1 MTTPIPTGPLTPAEL
16 AALPD
21 LRDPAISPDGRQVVF
36 SSAPFGREQERPVR
50 GIWRSLDGAPAIP
63 FTAGVADDHSPA
75 WAPDGTRLAF
85 LSDRLERGTYRLY
98 TIAATG
104 GEARPLGAIDGAL
117 ADPRWSPD
125 GARLAILRTDP
136 VSAEEKKRREEQ
148 RDDAEVVEE
157 DGKLTRLWLVD
168 ATTGAHRCLT
178 TGAANV
184 WSYAWSRD
192 GQTLAI
198 VTTPTPEVD
207 ATIAPT
213 SVSLVPA
220 TGGLPRSI
228 ATFPV
233 APADLVFVETPSGPA
248 VAARA
253 NQHRD
258 NPVDSVWLIPT
269 TAGSGEPVDAL
280 PGHHGNVDWIGAHPT
295 DPGSIV
301 CRIVEGTHARIYR
314 LAFDGEGLDA
324 LTPPLHHAD
333 GSVVAGP
340 ACSADGG
347 QMAYIWSDG
356 AILPEVYRATP
367 GGEPTPLTTTG
378 AAINPRLCP
387 VEVVHWSSDGHEIE
401 GLLTY
406 PAGYEA
412 GKRYPLVVEIHG
424 GPSWQWEDS
433 AFANWHDWAQMLAT
447 RGYAVLAPN
456 PRGSTGR
463 GAAFQQALQDDVGGG
478 ESRDLVAGALAMV
491 ERGIADPERL
501 GIGGWSWGGYLT
513 AYTITQ
519 TQIFKAA
526 VMGAGLSN
534 MLSDHGSGDI
544 PSANLLYYPGHP
556 YHHPEVYWQSSAL
569 KHITNCITPTLILHG
584 AEDNRVHPAQGAEM
598 FRALKVLGVPTQ
610 FVRYPREPHGIK
622 ERAHQID
629 LMTRII
635 AWYGTYLRP

>member
-1 MTTPIPTGPLTPAEL
+1 VTTTPPSGPLTPEEL
-16 AALPD
+16 ASLPD
-21 LRDPAISPDGRQVVF
+21 LRDPVISPDGRQVVF
-36 SSAPFGREQERPVR
+36 SSAPFGREKEHPART
-50 GIWRSLDGAPAIP
+50 IWRSIDGAAATP

-75 WAPDGTRLAF
+75 WAPDGARLAF
-85 LSDRLERGTYRLY
+85 LSDRLERGTYRLF
-98 TIAATG
+98 TIAAAG

-117 ADPRWSPD
+117 SGPHWSPD
-125 GARLAILRTDP
+125 GTRIAILRTDP
-136 VSAEEKKRREEQ
+136 LTADEKKRREDA

-157 DGKLTRLWLVD
+157 SDKRTRLWLVD
-168 ATTGAHRCLT
+168 AATGAHRCLT
-178 TGAANV
+178 TGALNI
-184 WSYAWSRD
+184 WSFAWNRD
-192 GQTLAI
+192 GSTLA
-198 VTTPTPEVD
+198 VVATPTPDYD

-213 SVSLVPA
+213 TVALVA
-220 TGGLPRSI
+220 ASGGVPRTI

-233 APADLVFVETPSGPA
+233 APADLVFVETPTGPA

-253 NQHRD
+253 NQHRS
-258 NPVDSVWLIPT
+258 NPVDSVWLV
-269 TAGSGEPVDAL
+269 PVGGGDPIDAL
-280 PGHHGNVDWIGAHPT
+280 PAHHGNVDWIGPHPT

-314 LAFDGEGLDA
+314 LAFDGEGLEA
-324 LTPPLHHAD
+324 LTPPAHHED
-333 GSVVAGP
+333 GSVVDGP
-340 ACSADGG
+340 AFSADGT

-356 AILPEVYRATP
+356 SSVHEVYRAAP
-367 GGEPTPLTTTG
+367 RNAPTRLTDIG

-387 VEVVHWSSDGHEIE
+387 VEVVRWTCDGHEIE

-406 PAGYEA
+406 PVGYVAGQ
-412 GKRYPLVVEIHG
+412 RYPLVVEIHG
-424 GPSWQWEDS
+424 GPSWQWEDY
-433 AFANWHDWAQMLAT
+433 AFVNWHDWAQMLAT

-491 ERGIADPERL
+491 ERGIADPDRL

-513 AYTITQ
+513 AFTITQ
-519 TQIFKAA
+519 TTIFKAA
-526 VMGAGLSN
+526 VMGAGLAN

-544 PSANLLYYPGHP
+544 PSANLLYFPGHP
-556 YHHPEVYWQSSAL
+556 YHHPETYWQSSAL
-569 KHITNCITPTLILHG
+569 KHITNCVTPTLILHG

-635 AWYGTYLRP
+635 AWYGKYLQP